1 MPAYEEDFYAWT
13 FEQARFLR
21 ERRFDLLDIE
31 HLADEIEDIAK
42 GEVRELTKEIS
53 ALLAY
58 LIRWHFLPDER
69 TISWSVTI
77 EVVRLQVAEVLEESP
92 SLRPWLDEPLTI
104 QSAWANALAQLLTDS
119 EQNPF
124 PNACPWAI
132 DDVLSDDW
140 LPSRTN
146 L

>member
-1 MPAYEEDFYAWT
+1 MPAHEEDFYAWT

-42 GEVRELTKEIS
+42 RESRELTKDIS

-58 LIRWHFLPDER
+58 LIRWHFLPGER

-77 EVVRLQVAEVLEESP
+77 EVVRLQVAEVLDESP
-92 SLRPWLDEPLTI
+92 SLRLCLDEPQTLHL
-104 QSAWANALAQLLTDS
+104 AWANALAQLLTDS
-119 EQNPF
+119 DQKPY
-124 PNACPWAI
+124 PDACPWAI

-140 LPSRTN
+140 LPN
-146 L
+146 